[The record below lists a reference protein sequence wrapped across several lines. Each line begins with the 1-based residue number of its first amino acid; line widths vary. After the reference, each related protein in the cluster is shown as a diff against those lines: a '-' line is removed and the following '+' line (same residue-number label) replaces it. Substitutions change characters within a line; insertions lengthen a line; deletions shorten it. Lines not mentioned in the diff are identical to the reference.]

1 MRLTLRTLLSW
12 LDDTLPAPEVRAIGQ
27 QVNESVYA
35 RELVDR
41 IRKVTRQRR
50 LSVPPSNGPES
61 TDPNLVADYL
71 DNTLPAEKVAEYE
84 RVCLKSDVHLAE
96 VASAHQVLSLLG
108 QKAKVPPDARY
119 RMYHLVKGREA
130 LGERARRSAA
140 PVKPE
145 PVAAEVPTWRPE
157 PAARRD
163 AASRL
168 VPLVAGAAL
177 VLLAWST
184 WDNLRPRRVSED
196 LAVVPPAAPR
206 TARPQPVPEAPA
218 QAAAPAPE
226 LAKAAPP
233 APVRPAAEAPPPAT
247 DNAAADVDV
256 AVNDEMPAPAVPAA
270 AAATG
275 AIVEPEPGLLL
286 TRAEDTGPWKRL
298 LAGAAVRP
306 GEVILGLDPFRSAL
320 RLDALELRVLDATQF
335 HFLESAA
342 DGLPVLALDEGRL
355 VVRSQEAASGLV
367 LALGDA
373 RLSLE
378 LPADVPIGLERPRVW
393 RPGQAKPSEPG
404 LILSLPEGDLGLVEG
419 GRASTLSGP
428 LRLAFSPSGE
438 LRERVAE
445 PAPAWVVDLGTPI
458 DREEAGR
465 QLLRFFKADKPPVT
479 SFVEA
484 LASNSEELRGLA
496 FQALGALGQFPL
508 LIDALHTPSRPETR
522 RAAIGALRQALA
534 RGEATSTRLVD
545 DLRRSNRDESWGPLA
560 ESLLRGYA
568 ADDLADEA
576 TRTRLL
582 AALEHPDVAIREL
595 CLDNLM
601 RLTSRGDSMG
611 YDPDEPSQRGLK
623 AWRDLLQPRVRGR

>member
-27 QVNESVYA
+27 QVNESAYA

-50 LSVPPSNGPES
+50 LSVPPSNGPEA

-157 PAARRD
+157 PTARRD

-168 VPLVAGAAL
+168 VPLAAGAAL
-177 VLLAWST
+177 LLLAWST

-196 LAVVPPAAPR
+196 LAVVTPAAPR
-206 TARPQPVPEAPA
+206 IARAEPVPEAPVP
-218 QAAAPAPE
+218 AAAPAPE
-226 LAKAAPP
+226 VAKAGPS
-233 APVRPAAEAPPPAT
+233 APVRPAADALPPAV
-247 DNAAADVDV
+247 DEAAAGVDA
-256 AVNDEMPAPAVPAA
+256 AVNDEMPAPAAA

-286 TRAEDTGPWKRL
+286 TRAEDGGPWKRL

-306 GEVILGLDPFRSAL
+306 GEAILGLDPFRSAL

-342 DGLPVLALDEGRL
+342 DGLPVVALDEGRL
-355 VVRSQEAASGLV
+355 VVRSQAAASGLV

-404 LILSLPEGDLGLVEG
+404 LILYLPEGDLGLVEG
-419 GRASTLSGP
+419 GRTTTLSGP

-445 PAPAWVVDLGTPI
+445 PAPAWVVDPATPI

-465 QLLRFFKADKPPVT
+465 QLLRFFKPDKPPVT

-484 LASNSEELRGLA
+484 LAADSEQLRGLA

-508 LIDALHTPSRPETR
+508 LIDALHTPGRPETR
-522 RAAIGALRQALA
+522 RAAIGALRQGLA
-534 RGEATSTRLVD
+534 RGDATSTRLVD

-560 ESLLRGYA
+560 EALLRGYA

-576 TRTRLL
+576 ARTRLL

-595 CLDNLM
+595 SLDNLM

-623 AWRDLLQPRVRGR
+623 AWRDLLQPRARGR